1 MKRLIAVLTI
11 LTFVGTWVV
20 VPIASAQQSDPRL
33 IGGTSNDPGRP
44 SALEGSYITGNGQF
58 QWLMVGAPRGCINS
72 TGPTACPEN
81 NAHLWF
87 YNEACNRI
95 VDKASPLTENDVKV
109 FPLHS
114 PGFLSSPRIGNVL
127 VAAVSP
133 FESLAQP
140 VLATNAIIGEMFYV
154 DINRGIGRME
164 EMAALKGPAG
174 WQPYSG
180 AHVILWAPPD
190 DGTFFFN
197 TLLVRCPVGGSVTAQ
212 GTIFGTA
219 GTLAGDMI
227 DLQNQDEGGGAPGEG
242 YSAATSGSFSLVTTS
257 SAYDESGR
265 FAKALSAFVYNV
277 DEEFQESVDNL
288 PCRCIGVDPN
298 RGAPVSWQPEV
309 RMSALSAFSATNE
322 SYWELESFASDGL
335 DDVWAASLNVRLV
348 IGTAL
353 NVNFFGR
360 LHRAPGKAGLE
371 AANP

>member
-72 TGPTACPEN
+72 DPVACPQN
-81 NAHLWF
+81 DAHLWF
-87 YNEACNRI
+87 YNESCNRV
-95 VDKASPLTENDVKV
+95 VDKASPLTENDVRV

-212 GTIFGTA
+212 GTVFGTA